1 MTGPSGCRHTLAL
14 SHAMTE
20 VPAKRGIRRAL
31 GDALLTLERD
41 DVPVTSDR
49 TTPTARPSGTGEA
62 RGGWLACETAAS
74 LVREAQAGSPRDL
87 DALLGAMRP
96 VLFGYFCRRVDAA
109 AADDLAQRALLILA
123 REYRR
128 IVPESA
134 GQWVVTIARNVVRD
148 EHRRSARAAGRHAP
162 AYEAHAVA
170 SPEVVGGRVEYDE
183 LARAVIGVAHAACT
197 ASLRAV
203 VLGIVSGLGVSEIA
217 RQEGVSE
224 AAVRVRLTRA
234 RAVLR
239 RELRRFRDEA
249 TPGPSRCPARGEQP
263 ARPLDG

>member
-1 MTGPSGCRHTLAL
+1 
-14 SHAMTE
+14 
-20 VPAKRGIRRAL
+20 
-31 GDALLTLERD
+31 
-41 DVPVTSDR
+41 
-49 TTPTARPSGTGEA
+49 
-62 RGGWLACETAAS
+62 LACETATS
-74 LVREAQAGSPRDL
+74 LVREAQAGSSRDL
-87 DALLGAMRP
+87 DVLLGALRP
-96 VLFGYFCRRVDAA
+96 VLFGYFSRRVDAA
-109 AADDLAQRALLILA
+109 VADDLAQRALLILA

-162 AYEAHAVA
+162 AYEAQAVA

-183 LARAVIGVAHAACT
+183 LEDAVVRVAHAACT

-203 VLGIVSGLGVSEIA
+203 VLGIVHGLGVSEIA
-217 RQEGVSE
+217 EQEGVSE

-239 RELRRFRDEA
+239 RELWRFRQDA
-249 TPGPSRCPARGEQP
+249 LPGASAPVARGT
-263 ARPLDG
+263 RVRLLDGRAAE

>member
-1 MTGPSGCRHTLAL
+1 VPRGPGRSEGHG
-14 SHAMTE
+14 S
-20 VPAKRGIRRAL
+20 P
-31 GDALLTLERD
+31 
-41 DVPVTSDR
+41 
-49 TTPTARPSGTGEA
+49 
-62 RGGWLACETAAS
+62 GGWLACDTATK

-87 DALLGAMRP
+87 DALLAAVRP
-96 VLFGYFCRRVDAA
+96 ALFGYFCRQVDAA

-148 EHRRSARAAGRHAP
+148 EHRRSARAAGRLAP
-162 AYEAHAVA
+162 AHEAHGVA
-170 SPEVVGGRVEYDE
+170 SAENVGGGIEYDE
-183 LARAVIGVAHAACT
+183 LAEAVIGAAHAVCT

-203 VLGIVSGLGVSEIA
+203 VLGIVSGLGVPEIA

-239 RELRRFRDEA
+239 RELRRFREDA
-249 TPGPSRCPARGEQP
+249 IPGPCPSLERGD
-263 ARPLDG
+263 RSGIVLDG

>member
-1 MTGPSGCRHTLAL
+1 L
-14 SHAMTE
+14 S
-20 VPAKRGIRRAL
+20 RRD
-31 GDALLTLERD
+31 GWLTVGRD
-41 DVPVTSDR
+41 RARVTSER
-49 TTPTARPSGTGEA
+49 VASGVGPA
-62 RGGWLACETAAS
+62 DSIGRGWLACERTAS
-74 LVREAQAGSPRDL
+74 LVREAQAGSSRDL
-87 DALLGAMRP
+87 EALLGAMRP
-96 VLFGYFCRRVDAA
+96 VLFGYFCRRVDAVV
-109 AADDLAQRALLILA
+109 ADDLAQRALLILA

-148 EHRRSARAAGRHAP
+148 EHRRSARAAGRHAS
-162 AYEAHAVA
+162 AFEAQAVA
-170 SPEVVGGRVEYDE
+170 SPEVVGGGVEYDE

-239 RELRRFRDEA
+239 RELRRFREDA
-249 TPGPSRCPARGEQP
+249 MPGASPSPARGDR
-263 ARPLDG
+263 ARLLDG

>member
-1 MTGPSGCRHTLAL
+1 MPDD
-14 SHAMTE
+14 
-20 VPAKRGIRRAL
+20 V
-31 GDALLTLERD
+31 LLTRD
-41 DVPVTSDR
+41 QDRVPVTNDR
-49 TTPTARPSGTGEA
+49 MTGEA
-62 RGGWLACETAAS
+62 RPAGTAEGRSGWLACETAAS

-96 VLFGYFCRRVDAA
+96 VLFGYFCRQVDAA

-162 AYEAHAVA
+162 AHEAHAVA
-170 SPEVVGGRVEYDE
+170 SPEIAGGGVEYDE
-183 LARAVIGVAHAACT
+183 LARAVIGVAHGACT

-249 TPGPSRCPARGEQP
+249 MPGASRSPARSE
-263 ARPLDG
+263 

>member
-1 MTGPSGCRHTLAL
+1 VTRASTGVR
-14 SHAMTE
+14 
-20 VPAKRGIRRAL
+20 
-31 GDALLTLERD
+31 GDALLTRARD
-41 DVPVTSDR
+41 SVPVTNDS
-49 TTPTARPSGTGEA
+49 TTGPGGGSS
-62 RGGWLACETAAS
+62 GWLACDTAAN
-74 LVREAQAGSPRDL
+74 LVREAQSGSPRDL

-148 EHRRSARAAGRHAP
+148 EHRRSARAAERHAP
-162 AYEAHAVA
+162 AHEAQAVA

-183 LARAVIGVAHAACT
+183 LAHAVIVAAHAACT

-239 RELRRFRDEA
+239 RELRRFRDETA
-249 TPGPSRCPARGEQP
+249 PGASRSPPRRESPAHL
-263 ARPLDG
+263 LDG

>member
-1 MTGPSGCRHTLAL
+1 MKVDSDQSGEGKSCRGDGRLT
-14 SHAMTE
+14 
-20 VPAKRGIRRAL
+20 VGRDRA
-31 GDALLTLERD
+31 R
-41 DVPVTSDR
+41 VTSER
-49 TTPTARPSGTGEA
+49 VTSGVGPA
-62 RGGWLACETAAS
+62 DPIGRGWLACERTAS
-74 LVREAQAGSPRDL
+74 LVREAQAGSSRDL
-87 DALLGAMRP
+87 EALLAALRP
-96 VLFGYFCRRVDAA
+96 VLFGYFCRRVDAVV
-109 AADDLAQRALLILA
+109 ADDLAQRALLILA

-162 AYEAHAVA
+162 AFEAQAVA
-170 SPEVVGGRVEYDE
+170 SPEIAGGGVEYDE

-239 RELRRFRDEA
+239 RELRRFREGTGD
-249 TPGPSRCPARGEQP
+249 
-263 ARPLDG
+263 